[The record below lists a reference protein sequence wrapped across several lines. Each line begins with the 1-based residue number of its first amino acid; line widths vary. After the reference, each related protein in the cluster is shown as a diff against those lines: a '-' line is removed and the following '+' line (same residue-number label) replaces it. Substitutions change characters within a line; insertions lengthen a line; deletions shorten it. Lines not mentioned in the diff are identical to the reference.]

1 MKTRTH
7 KNWWLLTI
15 KSFLSFYLGFSVL
28 LTDKLSLIVLN
39 TQIILFIAGL
49 TMVVA
54 AVYQQ
59 SKNPDWP
66 IWMVEG
72 IFDFIIALTLSV
84 YPGITIPI
92 YALIFSLW
100 ALMLGTVRFV
110 GSFTDKK
117 APVKSQILRI
127 SGFLFIF
134 LGGGIMLNPI
144 KEDLSTIHIIAI
156 FGFVYGCLTFI
167 VSIWLKIKRNRDI
180 RMQKQQNMQ

>member
-1 MKTRTH
+1 MKSQTH
-7 KNWWLLTI
+7 KNWWLLTT
-15 KSFLSFYLGFSVL
+15 KSILSFYLGFSIL
-28 LTDKLSLIVLN
+28 LTEKLSLIILN
-39 TQIILFIAGL
+39 TQIVLFVAGI

-54 AVYQQ
+54 AVYRQ

-84 YPGITIPI
+84 YPGITTPI

-110 GSFTDKK
+110 GSFTTKNE
-117 APVKSQILRI
+117 PVKSQIMRI

-144 KEDLSTIHIIAI
+144 KEDMSTKNIISI
-156 FGFVYGCLTFI
+156 FGFVYGCLTLV
-167 VSIWLKIKRNRDI
+167 VSIWLKIKQNRYNRI
-180 RMQKQQNMQ
+180 QKQQNT